1 MDDELKSDTS
11 YGTQVIPRPVQLFCN
26 LCCEESMSK
35 KSMTSL
41 NESSTELLWEHGET
55 DVSQAETIFTLFDL
69 HISTE
74 SSSDESDGP
83 VSPTFTSSPKV
94 HKVLICF
101 VHVIFCDSL
110 TFHNKTFV
118 RLVNNNFYCSSICD
132 KLFTLGKCH
141 GLFH

>member
-1 MDDELKSDTS
+1 
-11 YGTQVIPRPVQLFCN
+11 
-26 LCCEESMSK
+26 MSEK
-35 KSMTSL
+35 LMTSL
-41 NESSTELLWEHGET
+41 IESSTKLLWEHGET
-55 DVSQAETIFTLFDL
+55 DISQAETIFTSFDL
-69 HISTE
+69 HLSTD

-110 TFHNKTFV
+110 TFHNKMFV

-141 GLFH
+141 GLFHRCG